1 MKIRE
6 YAKDN
11 NHEVVGNLTYC
22 GVVDHARM
30 YIDEGGNEYLI
41 DEALHTICIVTADGS
56 VI

>member
-6 YAKDN
+6 YAKN
-11 NHEVVGNLTYC
+11 NGHTVVGVLKYC

-30 YIDEGGNEYLI
+30 YIDEAGNEYYI
-41 DEALHTICIVTADGS
+41 DTALYTVCIVTADGA